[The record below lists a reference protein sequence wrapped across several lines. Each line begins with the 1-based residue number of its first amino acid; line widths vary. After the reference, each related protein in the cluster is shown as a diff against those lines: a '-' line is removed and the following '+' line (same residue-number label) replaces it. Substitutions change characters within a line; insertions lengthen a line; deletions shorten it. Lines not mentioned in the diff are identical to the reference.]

1 MRGEG
6 TAETPSAGAEDHAET
21 AWQKLH
27 TPGESPAARAEA
39 IEAFRQA
46 CRAIEQR
53 GPDAIEPIAALAAA
67 ERPAPD
73 AHAASGLRPPAAAT
87 ISGAAC
93 PWTPRAQAAARILAE
108 VGTTE
113 AVTALVRIALHADI
127 LIAGRALDALPSL
140 RISQAAQSL
149 LIDAVR
155 GASGGAEGQRRSLL
169 ADGLGRQL
177 VTGADFEATL
187 WAKTHPLPNVRA
199 AWARALARA
208 TADSSVPTGSSAA
221 TAHLPAMLE
230 DPDSSVRAWAAFG
243 LVLAGET
250 RTLSVLAKCARS
262 RRSDERAAAVGL
274 IGVLPLHEAVPPVL
288 TATDDRSPLVARA
301 AIVRAGN
308 LGVRTGLLAV
318 AGQLACKRTDV
329 VEQATWTLREL
340 LGQDPGF
347 AWSGR
352 RLTSASAS
360 AVTAKCRAI
369 HEHWSP
375 RTRYLRGQPMTAQAV
390 ARLLERGESDPQS
403 AFFTLLGMS
412 GRSFGYDPGADE
424 VANRG
429 PVESMVEWAFER
441 GRDLLPGAFYFR
453 GERSVEPA
461 SPGGGRSVDT
471 TG

>member
-1 MRGEG
+1 MGGDG
-6 TAETPSAGAEDHAET
+6 TDLTPSAGAEGHAEL
-21 AWQKLH
+21 AWQELH
-27 TPGESPAARAEA
+27 TPGESSAARVEA

-46 CRAIEQR
+46 CRAIEQG
-53 GPDAIEPIAALAAA
+53 GPSAIEPIAALASAA
-67 ERPAPD
+67 KPASEARTPSGPAGQISPRP
-73 AHAASGLRPPAAAT
+73 H
-87 ISGAAC
+87 
-93 PWTPRAQAAARILAE
+93 AAARILAE

-113 AVTALVRIALHADI
+113 AAAALVRIALHTDI

-149 LIDAVR
+149 LVDAVR
-155 GASGGAEGQRRSLL
+155 GATSGAEGQRRSLL

-187 WAKTHPLPNVRA
+187 WARAHPLANVRA

-208 TADSSVPTGSSAA
+208 LADAGAPSGNPSA
-221 TAHLPAMLE
+221 TASLREMLD
-230 DPDSSVRAWAAFG
+230 DPDSMVRAWAAFG
-243 LVLAGET
+243 LVLAGEV
-250 RTLSVLAKCARS
+250 RALSVLARCARS

-274 IGVLPLHEAVPPVL
+274 IGVLPLPEAVPPVL

-318 AGQLACKRTDV
+318 AGQLSCKRTDV
-329 VEQATWTLREL
+329 VEQAAWTLREL

-352 RLTSASAS
+352 RLTAASAA
-360 AVTAKCRAI
+360 AVMTRCRAI
-369 HEHWSP
+369 HERWAP
-375 RTRYLRGQPMTAQAV
+375 RTRYMHGQTMTAHAV
-390 ARLLERGESDPQS
+390 SCTLERGEADAQP

-429 PVESMVEWAFER
+429 AVEALVAWAAEH
-441 GRDLLPGAFYFR
+441 GSGLAPGAFYFR
-453 GERSVEPA
+453 GERMS
-461 SPGGGRSVDT
+461 
-471 TG
+471 